1 MTTRS
6 FKGESAH
13 LEQVPQVNGQVSSTP
28 SNLQRFVLSLTQT
41 HVLLLFLPLVLT
53 RKELGKSLQEPNL
66 EVVGEVVGDLD
77 GYSEGEI
84 VENVIGEGSLDGFR
98 LNFPDGAEVGAE
110 DGAEVGA
117 EDKMRV
123 GEILGIS
130 EGALF
135 GTVLGCS
142 LGSLDGAKEGVK
154 VGSED

>member
-1 MTTRS
+1 M
-6 FKGESAH
+6 
-13 LEQVPQVNGQVSSTP
+13 
-28 SNLQRFVLSLTQT
+28 
-41 HVLLLFLPLVLT
+41 
-53 RKELGKSLQEPNL
+53 
-66 EVVGEVVGDLD
+66 EVVGEVVGDPD

-84 VENVIGEGSLDGFR
+84 VENAIGEGSLDGFR
-98 LNFPDGAEVGAE
+98 LNFP